1 MSAEQREG
9 APVSVVICFAV
20 TVVFAGGFAFSYV
33 WNLGAQALGG
43 CLGGAF
49 VFLALGLGIWSSKV
63 DKAQPDY
70 VEERAVGPSP
80 PETFDAFQ
88 KALTDQPVPRQRVL
102 WGMLTV
108 ALGSVGGAALFPLRS
123 LFPEKGGSPD
133 AILSHTPWSKGR
145 ALVTEEGK
153 KIKPTDLSFNSVLT
167 AFPEGLDPD
176 KNVDTSTLLLRV
188 QPDELRLPPERL
200 AWVVDGVVGYS
211 KLCTHA
217 GCPVGLY
224 SDSYRELLCP
234 CHHSIFD
241 VLRGAIP
248 IEGPAARPLPQ
259 LPLGLD
265 KDGYLV
271 ATGDFSEP
279 VGPGWWG
286 LPS

>member
-1 MSAEQREG
+1 VSAPKGRPPM
-9 APVSVVICFAV
+9 AVVLAF
-20 TVVFAGGFAFSYV
+20 VVAMLCAAGFATSYT
-33 WNLGAQALGG
+33 LGLGNEAYG
-43 CLGGAF
+43 ATLGGA
-49 VFLALGLGIWSSKV
+49 LAALSLGLGIWSSKV

-123 LFPEKGGSPD
+123 LFPAESGSPD
-133 AILSHTPWSKGR
+133 AILSHTPWAKGR

-153 KIKPTDLSFNSVLT
+153 KIKPSDLSFDSVLN

-200 AWVVDGVVGYS
+200 AWVVDGVVAYS
-211 KLCTHA
+211 KICTHA

-224 SDSYRELLCP
+224 SDSYRQLLCP

-241 VLRGAIP
+241 VLTGAQP
-248 IEGPAARPLPQ
+248 ISGPAVRPLPQ
-259 LPLGLD
+259 LPLEVD
-265 KDGYLV
+265 AEGYLV
-271 ATGDFSEP
+271 AGGDFSGP
-279 VGPGWWG
+279 VGPSFWNM
-286 LPS
+286 P